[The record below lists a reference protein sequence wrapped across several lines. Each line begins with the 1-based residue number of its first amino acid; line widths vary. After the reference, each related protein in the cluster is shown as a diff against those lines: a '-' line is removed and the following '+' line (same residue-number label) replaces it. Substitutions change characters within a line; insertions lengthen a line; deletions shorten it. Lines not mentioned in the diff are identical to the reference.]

1 MGVVDASSV
10 VVEGQF
16 GLDMMSLGMVD
27 SEVVDHDMVDIGLM
41 CSGMLD

>member
-1 MGVVDASSV
+1 MWSV

-27 SEVVDHDMVDIGLM
+27 SDVVDHDMVDIGLM
-41 CSGMLD
+41 CSDMLD